1 MEGKLKRLMARH
13 KAMRKDEALL
23 QKVDWAHVGAIK
35 YMNAILDEVLAV
47 ELTDQEE

>member
-1 MEGKLKRLMARH
+1 MEGKLKRLMARL
-13 KAMRKDEALL
+13 KATRKDEALL
-23 QKVDWAHVGAIK
+23 DRVDWAHAGAVK